1 MRVLVTGGN
10 GFVGRAVVAALAAR
24 GDEPIVAGLAVDDPA
39 CIPLD
44 LADALSVR
52 GVVEFARADAV
63 VHLAAIAFVPA
74 AQSDPLAAYDVN
86 AMGTARVLEAVR
98 AVRAAGGPN
107 APVVVASTAEVYG
120 IPEALPV
127 TETAPL
133 RPVNVYAASKV
144 AAEAFAFGAVRAFGM
159 DVRVARSFNAIGAGQ
174 HPSFAIASFAH
185 QLAAIAA
192 GGNPE
197 LRVGNLAAKRDFT
210 DVRDIAQGYLA
221 ILDAGAAGEAYN
233 LCSGR
238 AVAVEE
244 VLRRLVTIARI
255 GVEIRE
261 DPARMRP
268 SDIPVSVGS
277 AMKLRDRSG
286 WSPEVD
292 LGRSL
297 RDLYDAARAAITTA
311 AALPASAPS
320 EGLRPR

>member
-1 MRVLVTGGN
+1 VRVLVTGGN

-24 GDEPIVAGLAVDDPA
+24 GDEPIVAGIAHDDPR
-39 CIPLD
+39 CLPLD
-44 LADALSVR
+44 LTDALNVR
-52 GVVEFARADAV
+52 AVVEFARPDAV

-74 AQSDPLAAYDVN
+74 AQHDPLAAYDVN

-98 AVRAAGGPN
+98 AVRDAGGPS

-120 IPEALPV
+120 IPQTLPV
-127 TETAPL
+127 TESAPI
-133 RPVNVYAASKV
+133 RPVNAYAASKA
-144 AAEAFAFGAVRAFGM
+144 AAEAFAFGAARAFGM
-159 DVRVARSFNAIGAGQ
+159 DVRLARSFNAIGAGQ
-174 HPSFAIASFAH
+174 HPSFAIASFAQ

-192 GGNPE
+192 GGDPE
-197 LRVGNLAAKRDFT
+197 LRVGNLGAKRDFT
-210 DVRDIAQGYLA
+210 DVRDVAQAYLA
-221 ILDAGAAGEAYN
+221 ILDAGEPGEAYN
-233 LCSGR
+233 ICSGT

-244 VLRRLVTIARI
+244 VLRRLVTIARV

-277 AMKLRDRSG
+277 ALKLRERSG
-286 WSPEVD
+286 WSSEVD

-297 RDLYDAARAAITTA
+297 RDLYDAARAAHAHDA
-311 AALPASAPS
+311 AASASAT